1 MYYKQQHENSLQK
14 GVKIADQ
21 GLKMYGTAQ
30 GLYNM
35 YQGLRGAY
43 LVAAPMLAML

>member
-1 MYYKQQHENSLQK
+1 MYHKLPHENWLQK
-14 GVKIADQ
+14 GTRIADQ

-35 YQGLRGAY
+35 VQGLRGTYQA
-43 LVAAPMLAML
+43 VAPMLAML